1 MYFSI
6 LITTDALILSFYLA
20 FSYIFSYHEENIN
33 DDRMMMWW
41 KGRYNNIDDDDI
53 KNDINSNDGDIDIVV
68 MKLIW

>member
-1 MYFSI
+1 MYSSI
-6 LITTDALILSFYLA
+6 LITTDALILSFYLT
-20 FSYIFSYHEENIN
+20 FSYIFSYHLENIN